1 MDVIFTM
8 NLHFKSIQ
16 DVPYR
21 TFDLLNMVVKPIPA
35 KQPMNGGAHKSDF
48 GTKEKFCKCCHDLKV
63 ITEFPYAIK
72 KDGTIRTER
81 RGICCLDCHKTEKGR
96 KMETYR
102 VRA

>member
-8 NLHFKSIQ
+8 NHAQQFYSIISMS
-16 DVPYR
+16 
-21 TFDLLNMVVKPIPA
+21 THDLLRMKVLPIPA
-35 KQPMNGGAHKSDF
+35 KQPMNGGGHKSDF
-48 GTKEKFCKCCHDLKV
+48 GTKEKFCKCCNKLKV

-102 VRA
+102 VRV